1 MRITT
6 FVVGLLGAT
15 LASCGQET
23 TRLEPTGTDAT
34 TFTAERNRRVAES
47 LDLADRRAF
56 ADAERGLV
64 AAADPRE
71 VSYPN
76 GDNPARTLAE
86 FAFLEGEAPDTV
98 NPSLWRQ
105 ARLNN
110 RAGLYEVAPG
120 IHQLRGFDLA
130 NMTLIEGQ
138 KGWIVVDPL
147 TTEATARD
155 ALAFARRH
163 LGDRA
168 VTGVVFTH
176 SHADHFGGVL
186 GVLSAEEA
194 AERGVPIVAPVG
206 FLDAATRENLLAGPA
221 MIRRVGFV
229 YGRSLGLGP
238 QGNVGI
244 GLGKAL
250 GVGKAGVLPPTRE
263 VTATGETLMLDGVPF
278 VFQLALGS
286 EAPAEFTFYL
296 PQQHAFCGAEVV
308 SMNMHN
314 VYTLRGAKVR
324 DALAWSGYIDEAIG
338 LFPEAEVY
346 FGSHHWP
353 VWGREGVVDFLKG
366 QRDLYKYI
374 HDQTLR
380 LANQGLTPREIAE
393 ELELPEALTRRFDLR
408 GYYGSVRHNAKA
420 VYQFYFG
427 WYDGN
432 PAHLDPLPPEEAA
445 RRYVALAGGA
455 PPLLASAQQSYD
467 AGDYRWAAELLNHL
481 VFAEPAH
488 TEARRLLA
496 ASYRQLGYAAEST
509 QWRNSYLVA
518 AHELETGPPEGAG
531 ALARNQRAVLMNTPL
546 EAFFDAMAVNLD
558 GPKAAEAE
566 LALNVVFSDLGESFV
581 LDVENGVLHHRRGG
595 PSPDADA
602 TLEITHGLFVDLI
615 IRNVGVRETLFS
627 DELSLSGSRL
637 DAVRFFRLFS
647 PAEGSF
653 AIVTP

>member
-1 MRITT
+1 MRIITL
-6 FVVGLLGAT
+6 VVGLLGAT
-15 LASCGQET
+15 LVSCGQET
-23 TRLEPTGTDAT
+23 VRLEPTGTDAT
-34 TFTAERNRRVAES
+34 TFTAERNRRVASS

-64 AAADPRE
+64 AAADPQE

-76 GDNPARTLAE
+76 GDDPARTLAE

-130 NMTLIEGQ
+130 NMTLIDGQ

-163 LGDRA
+163 LGDKA
-168 VTGVVFTH
+168 VTAVIFTH

-206 FLDAATRENLLAGPA
+206 FLDAATRENLMAGPA

-263 VTATGETLMLDGVPF
+263 VTATGETLTLDGVPF

-324 DALAWSGYIDEAIG
+324 DALAWSDYIDEAIG

-353 VWGREGVVDFLKG
+353 VWGREGIVDFLKG

-455 PPLLASAQQSYD
+455 SALLASAQQSYD
-467 AGDYRWAAELLNHL
+467 AGDYRWVAELLNHL
-481 VFAEPAH
+481 VFAEPGH
-488 TEARRLLA
+488 TEARQLLA

-518 AHELETGPPEGAG
+518 AHELETGPPRGAG
-531 ALARNQRAVLMNTPL
+531 ALARNQRAVLMNTPV

>member
-1 MRITT
+1 
-6 FVVGLLGAT
+6 
-15 LASCGQET
+15 
-23 TRLEPTGTDAT
+23 
-34 TFTAERNRRVAES
+34 
-47 LDLADRRAF
+47 
-56 ADAERGLV
+56 
-64 AAADPRE
+64 
-71 VSYPN
+71 
-76 GDNPARTLAE
+76 
-86 FAFLEGEAPDTV
+86 
-98 NPSLWRQ
+98 
-105 ARLNN
+105 
-110 RAGLYEVAPG
+110 
-120 IHQLRGFDLA
+120 
-130 NMTLIEGQ
+130 
-138 KGWIVVDPL
+138 
-147 TTEATARD
+147 
-155 ALAFARRH
+155 
-163 LGDRA
+163 
-168 VTGVVFTH
+168 
-176 SHADHFGGVL
+176 
-186 GVLSAEEA
+186 
-194 AERGVPIVAPVG
+194 
-206 FLDAATRENLLAGPA
+206 

-263 VTATGETLMLDGVPF
+263 VTATGETLTLDGVPF

-314 VYTLRGAKVR
+314 LYTLRGAKVR
-324 DALAWSGYIDEAIG
+324 DALAWSDYIDEAIG

-353 VWGREGVVDFLKG
+353 VWGREGIVDFLKG

-445 RRYVALAGGA
+445 RRYVALTGGA
-455 PPLLASAQQSYD
+455 SALLASAQQSYD
-467 AGDYRWAAELLNHL
+467 AGDYRWVAELLNHL
-481 VFAEPAH
+481 VFAEPGH
-488 TEARRLLA
+488 TEARQLLA

-518 AHELETGPPEGAG
+518 AHELETGPPRGAG
-531 ALARNQRAVLMNTPL
+531 ALARNQRAVLMNTPV